1 MLHRLTDEAGQPMP
15 GLFVVDR
22 QPVLSRRIL
31 DDLEAMAAASEMD
44 DWHDRVVFAPL

>member
-1 MLHRLTDEAGQPMP
+1 MP
-15 GLFVVDR
+15 GLLVVDR
-22 QPVLSRRIL
+22 QPALSRIL